1 MLLAIAINVH
11 LDTLKRVDIF
21 HKTESGLLCELV
33 LRLRHV
39 LFSPGD
45 YICRKGEVGKEMY
58 IVNCGRL
65 QVVAEDGR
73 SVLATLRAGSY
84 FGEISILN
92 MGSAGNRR
100 TASVR
105 SLGYSD
111 LFCLCKKDMWEVLKD
126 YPAARVRLEAIAVK
140 RLHKYKKEPL
150 RKIAMG
156 RCRSTPGL
164 VESVGKIRIEDMVVG
179 MTTSSAFPTAAIF
192 DDHTINDNPSS
203 SLNERRSTDS
213 SNNTQYGD
221 LAGGIPL
228 EPLNPHSDNNNRV
241 PRRFSTGPLVGTN
254 GLNHRLPPPGKA
266 AAADIKQTSSF
277 LSLHSGSTITRP
289 VSPYQNDAIL
299 LDNNQTNLFPFT
311 RRSETQ
317 ESLLEEIRKLRTKV
331 LDLEAENASMSLK
344 LSQSKWEMQ
353 NRITDLE
360 LQMCNNPLAMVG
372 APIVV
377 PRPTSS
383 GSGSGEDLERNRE
396 SII

>member
-1 MLLAIAINVH
+1 
-11 LDTLKRVDIF
+11 
-21 HKTESGLLCELV
+21 
-33 LRLRHV
+33 
-39 LFSPGD
+39 
-45 YICRKGEVGKEMY
+45 
-58 IVNCGRL
+58 
-65 QVVAEDGR
+65 
-73 SVLATLRAGSY
+73 
-84 FGEISILN
+84 
-92 MGSAGNRR
+92 
-100 TASVR
+100 
-105 SLGYSD
+105 
-111 LFCLCKKDMWEVLKD
+111 
-126 YPAARVRLEAIAVK
+126 
-140 RLHKYKKEPL
+140 
-150 RKIAMG
+150 MG

-179 MTTSSAFPTAAIF
+179 MTTSSAFHTAAIF
-192 DDHTINDNPSS
+192 DDQTTNDNPSS
-203 SLNERRSTDS
+203 SFNERRSTSS

-228 EPLNPHSDNNNRV
+228 EPMNPHLDSNRV

-266 AAADIKQTSSF
+266 AADIKPTSSF

-289 VSPYQNDAIL
+289 VSPYQNDVSPFL
-299 LDNNQTNLFPFT
+299 LDNQTNLFPFPGVN

-383 GSGSGEDLERNRE
+383 GSNSGEDLERNRE